1 MNAYLSKTNNPTF
14 TDNWELLENR
24 LKTMDWFYSMSDDHR
39 YWVAG
44 EAKMKEID
52 NLMGS
57 LKLIDPDRVTTLY
70 NKYSPKRFV

>member
-1 MNAYLSKTNNPTF
+1 MNVNQNTVNN
-14 TDNWELLENR
+14 DKWELLENR

>member
-1 MNAYLSKTNNPTF
+1 MNVNQNTVNN
-14 TDNWELLENR
+14 DKWELLENR
-24 LKTMDWFYSMSDDHR
+24 LKTMDWFYAMSDDHR

-57 LKLIDPDRVTTLY
+57 LKLIDLDRVTTLY
-70 NKYSPKRFV
+70 NKFSSKRFV